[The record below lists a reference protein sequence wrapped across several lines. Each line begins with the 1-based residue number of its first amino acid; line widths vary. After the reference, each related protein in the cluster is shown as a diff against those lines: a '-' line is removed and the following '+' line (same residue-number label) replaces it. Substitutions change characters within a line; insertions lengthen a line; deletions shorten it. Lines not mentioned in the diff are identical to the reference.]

1 MNSEYDFPGLE
12 PVDGDSEN
20 RTVYVRAV
28 DVADLPDEMQDAAGD
43 VEHLYAVCTEEGE
56 QLALVNERRLAFV
69 LAREHDYAPV
79 SVH

>member
-1 MNSEYDFPGLE
+1 MNSEFTFPGQ
-12 PVDGDSEN
+12 DGDDEN
-20 RTVYVRAV
+20 RTVYVRAINV
-28 DVADLPDEMQDAAGD
+28 EDLPDDMQDAASGA
-43 VEHLYAVCTEEGE
+43 EHLYAVCTEEGE